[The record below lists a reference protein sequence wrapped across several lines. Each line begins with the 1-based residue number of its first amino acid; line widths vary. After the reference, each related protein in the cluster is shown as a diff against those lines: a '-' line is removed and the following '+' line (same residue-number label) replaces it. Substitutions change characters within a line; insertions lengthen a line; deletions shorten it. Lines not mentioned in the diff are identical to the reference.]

1 MKKPNRF
8 RAAVDLLWNGVPTT
22 ATRWAE
28 QYSAASSHA
37 GQTVNESTMLSLSTV
52 WACSRLIAETISTLP
67 LSLYEKRPD
76 GSRRVVSSHPVHTI
90 IHSRPNAD
98 TTACVHWESTV
109 AAMLLRGNAR
119 AERLEVGGR
128 LVGLEFLS
136 PARLTVTQHTDGS
149 ARYLYREDN
158 GRQREIPAS
167 KIFNIPGFSLDGKS
181 GVSVVTYSANVMG
194 NALAAEEASG
204 KMFQNGLMPTT
215 FFKLPQLLRKEQR
228 DEFKASIDAIS
239 GAVNAG
245 KRPVLEGG
253 MDVGQIG
260 INPNDAQLLE
270 SRSHSVEEICRWFR
284 VPPHMVGHANT
295 TVWGSGIEQQNI
307 GFLTYTLRA
316 LLTRIEQ
323 AIDKDLLTPAE
334 QARGYYAKFN
344 VEGLLRGDSKARSE
358 FYASALQNGYMNRN
372 QVAAKEEGEPIPGG
386 DIYTVQSNLIPL
398 DKVGQNVGKPTGAPQ

>member
-1 MKKPNRF
+1 MKTPNRF
-8 RAAVDLLWNGVPTT
+8 RAAIDLLWNGVPTT
-22 ATRWAE
+22 TTRWAE
-28 QYSAASSHA
+28 AYGSASSSHA
-37 GQTVNESTMLSLSTV
+37 GQSVTETTMLSLSTV

-76 GSRRVVSSHPVHTI
+76 GGRRVAATHPIHTL
-90 IHSRPNAD
+90 IHSRPNAE

-128 LVGLEFLS
+128 LVGLEFLAPS
-136 PARLTVTQHTDGS
+136 RLVVTSYPDGS

-167 KIFNIPGFSLDGKS
+167 KIFNIPGFSLDGKQ

-215 FFKLPQLLRKEQR
+215 FFKLPQILRKEQR
-228 DEFKASIDAIS
+228 EEFRASIDAIS

-270 SRSHSVEEICRWFR
+270 SRAHSVEEICRWFR

-295 TVWGSGIEQQNI
+295 TVWGSGIEQQNL
-307 GFLTYTLRA
+307 GFLIYTLRA
-316 LLTRIEQ
+316 WLTRIEQ
-323 AIDKDLLTPAE
+323 AINKDLLTPAE
-334 QARGYYAKFN
+334 QTRYYAEFN

-372 QVAAKEEGEPIPGG
+372 QVAAKENGEPIPGG

-398 DKVGQNVGKPTGAPQ
+398 DKVGQNVATTPRATP

>member
-1 MKKPNRF
+1 MKTPNRF
-8 RAAVDLLWNGVPTT
+8 RAAIDLLWNGVPTT

-28 QYSAASSHA
+28 AYGSASSSHA
-37 GQTVNESTMLSLSTV
+37 GQSVTETTMLSLSTV

-76 GSRRVVSSHPVHTI
+76 GGRRVAATHPIHTL
-90 IHSRPNAD
+90 IHSRPNTE

-128 LVGLEFLS
+128 LVGLEFLAPS
-136 PARLTVTQHTDGS
+136 RLTVTSYPDGS

-167 KIFNIPGFSLDGKS
+167 KIFNIPGFSLDGKQ

-215 FFKLPQLLRKEQR
+215 FFKLPQILRKEQR
-228 DEFKASIDAIS
+228 EEFRASIDAIS

-270 SRSHSVEEICRWFR
+270 SRAHSVEEICRWFR

-295 TVWGSGIEQQNI
+295 TVWGSGIEQQNL
-307 GFLTYTLRA
+307 GFLIYTLRA
-316 LLTRIEQ
+316 WLTRIEQ
-323 AIDKDLLTPAE
+323 AINKDLLTPAE
-334 QARGYYAKFN
+334 QTRYYAEFN

-372 QVAAKEEGEPIPGG
+372 QVAAKENGEPIPGG

-398 DKVGQNVGKPTGAPQ
+398 DKVGQNVATTPRATP